1 MSIVKTVFQLTVLH
15 EHDIDVANWDII
27 DVINSTDNGYII
39 GNYRVVSR
47 EDIPQEHIKYE
58 LYAVGNDGTFFDYGE
73 Y

>member
-1 MSIVKTVFQLTVLH
+1 MSIVKTVFQVTVLH

-27 DVINSTDNGYII
+27 SVIESSDSGDII
-39 GNYRVVSR
+39 SNYRVVS
-47 EDIPQEHIKYE
+47 QENVAQENIKNE